1 MNTIET
7 ATIIQ
12 SELDKAAVE
21 QATSGWMEVNEKLVK
36 YTGGA
41 EVKIPSLDMD
51 GMADYDRTN
60 GFVQGS
66 VNFQYETKKMTQ
78 DRGRSFSFDENDV
91 DETNFVLTAS
101 TVMGEFQRT
110 KVVPEIDAYRY
121 STIAAACIKKGKG
134 FVRTDG
140 TVANKTESN
149 AAYEAVINELKEQL
163 LKAGKVIEAS
173 DARRGE
179 LEKEL
184 TSTKE
189 KLEEAS
195 KYAEEADK
203 KIATL
208 EAELSGTKEQLEA
221 ALKKNKAA
229 EKK

>member
-1 MNTIET
+1 MKMNKEQFLKTEFGG
-7 ATIIQ
+7 
-12 SELDKAAVE
+12 ELE
-21 QATSGWMEVNEKLVK
+21 
-36 YTGGA
+36 
-41 EVKIPSLDMD
+41 
-51 GMADYDRTN
+51 
-60 GFVQGS
+60 
-66 VNFQYETKKMTQ
+66 
-78 DRGRSFSFDENDV
+78 
-91 DETNFVLTAS
+91 
-101 TVMGEFQRT
+101 
-110 KVVPEIDAYRY
+110 
-121 STIAAACIKKGKG
+121 STI
-134 FVRTDG
+134 T
-140 TVANKTESN
+140 
-149 AAYEAVINELKEQL
+149 AYEAVINELKEQL

>member
-1 MNTIET
+1 MSEIELKR
-7 ATIIQ
+7 ANVVKRVD
-12 SELDKAAVE
+12 SEDKAKALE
-21 QATSGWMEVNEKLVK
+21 A
-36 YTGGA
+36 
-41 EVKIPSLDMD
+41 
-51 GMADYDRTN
+51 
-60 GFVQGS
+60 
-66 VNFQYETKKMTQ
+66 
-78 DRGRSFSFDENDV
+78 
-91 DETNFVLTAS
+91 
-101 TVMGEFQRT
+101 
-110 KVVPEIDAYRY
+110 
-121 STIAAACIKKGKG
+121 KG

-149 AAYEAVINELKEQL
+149 AASEAVINELKEQL

-189 KLEEAS
+189 KLEEA
-195 KYAEEADK
+195 DK

>member
-110 KVVPEIDAYRY
+110 KVVPEIDAYGLAIDLGN
-121 STIAAACIKKGKG
+121 TNIEEMTPGGVVIKKDLWLL
-134 FVRTDG
+134 DG
-140 TVANKTESN
+140 SYQLNGTRILDAIRRE
-149 AAYEAVINELKEQL
+149 EEL
-163 LKAGKVIEAS
+163 
-173 DARRGE
+173 
-179 LEKEL
+179 
-184 TSTKE
+184 
-189 KLEEAS
+189 
-195 KYAEEADK
+195 
-203 KIATL
+203 
-208 EAELSGTKEQLEA
+208 
-221 ALKKNKAA
+221 
-229 EKK
+229 